1 MLHIAVCDDEKSFIE
16 SLEHLLQTY
25 AAETGLEIK
34 VTPFYDG
41 SELIEKYDTAFDLI
55 FLDIQMHQMNGL
67 KAAERIRQMDEEV
80 SIIFLTTLTQYSLGG
95 INIRPP
101 TILSNQ

>member
-41 SELIEKYDTAFDLI
+41 SELIEKYER
-55 FLDIQMHQMNGL
+55 L
-67 KAAERIRQMDEEV
+67 KSCGADPADGRRGKHN
-80 SIIFLTTLTQYSLGG
+80 LPYH
-95 INIRPP
+95 INPI
-101 TILSNQ
+101 